1 MRRARYGLDIDWS
14 IVSNKTPDLPD
25 AGLKRL
31 LRNLVIAFVGL
42 IVVFIAVE
50 WWISRPPATAAPSQL
65 ELAVIEAENA
75 VRDDP
80 NNVDLRVTLADAYAK
95 NDQIDEAL
103 DQLDAVLAVQ
113 PKHRPALMG
122 KGVLLYRRGDLEE
135 ARPYLERVVANSG
148 GGEFASA
155 DPQLSFTYYMLGKI
169 ASSGGKWQQAVD
181 YFVKAVTIDK
191 GDADSLYALGVAYN
205 ELGNA
210 EYAVESFNAALA
222 FVPTG
227 WCEPYEG
234 LLNSYEQIKDE
245 DGVTYASAMVDVC
258 NGGGLGDA
266 ESLKSITQT
275 KFALSAFIGL
285 GLAAQND
292 SDNAAALKWYQK
304 AREIDPTNITANT
317 GIASIKA
324 AMSPSPAPES

>member
-1 MRRARYGLDIDWS
+1 M
-14 IVSNKTPDLPD
+14 PD

-31 LRNLVIAFVGL
+31 LRNLVIALGGL
-42 IVVFIAVE
+42 VVIFAAVQ
-50 WWISRPPATAAPSQL
+50 WWITRPPTDVAPSQL
-65 ELAVIEAENA
+65 EQAVAAAETA
-75 VRDDP
+75 VRENP
-80 NNVDLRVTLADAYAK
+80 NNVDLRVALADAYAK
-95 NDQIDEAL
+95 NDQTDEAL
-103 DQLDAVLAVQ
+103 EQLDAVLAVQ

-148 GGEFASA
+148 GGEFSSA
-155 DPQLSFTYYMLGKI
+155 DPQLAFTYYMLGKI
-169 ASSGGKWQQAVD
+169 SSSSGAWKKAVD
-181 YFVKAVTIDK
+181 YFIKAVNIDK

-205 ELGNA
+205 ELGKS

-234 LLNSYEQIKDE
+234 LRDSYEQLE
-245 DGVTYASAMVDVC
+245 DADGITYSSAMVDVC

-266 ESLKSITQT
+266 EGLQSITET

-292 SDNAAALKWYQK
+292 MDNTAALKWFQK

-317 GIASIKA
+317 AIAAINA
-324 AMSPSPAPES
+324 AASPSPTPES